1 MHSTIAPQVARRGRL
16 MELEFSWSTLYA
28 IGAATALALLAFL
41 GRAITPIADDG
52 QPLVLSPAY
61 VATVRYLKTAQGWLE
76 RMVQLD
82 ADLSEVMDAQG
93 NIYTQGRDAERAFE
107 KALSIA
113 REVEQGKAPPALASL
128 QAALTRAVH
137 ACVQAA
143 RAELLYVSAPSAEN
157 RRAVNEALDVA
168 RGELD
173 SCRDLQ
179 EGLWPAN

>member
-1 MHSTIAPQVARRGRL
+1 
-16 MELEFSWSTLYA
+16 MELEFSRSTLYA
-28 IGAATALALLAFL
+28 VGAVIALALLAFL
-41 GRAITPIADDG
+41 GCAITPIAGDG
-52 QPLVLSPAY
+52 QPLILSPAY
-61 VATVRYLKTAQGWLE
+61 VATVRYLKTAQTWMD
-76 RMVQLD
+76 RMAQLD
-82 ADLSEVMDAQG
+82 ADLAEVMDEQG

-143 RAELLYVSAPSAEN
+143 RAALLYVSAPSAEN
-157 RRAVNEALDVA
+157 RQAVDEALDA
-168 RGELD
+168 AHGELD

>member
-1 MHSTIAPQVARRGRL
+1 
-16 MELEFSWSTLYA
+16 MELEFSRGTLYTV
-28 IGAATALALLAFL
+28 GAAIALTLLAFL
-41 GRAITPIADDG
+41 GRAITPIAGDG

-61 VATVRYLKTAQGWLE
+61 VATVRYLKTAQGWLD
-76 RMVQLD
+76 RIVQVNT
-82 ADLSEVMDAQG
+82 DLVETIEEEG

-128 QAALTRAVH
+128 QAALTRSAH

-143 RAELLYVSAPSAEN
+143 RAVLLYVSAPSAEN
-157 RRAVNEALDVA
+157 RQAVDEALDAA
-168 RGELD
+168 RSELD
-173 SCRDLQ
+173 CCRDLQ

>member
-1 MHSTIAPQVARRGRL
+1 
-16 MELEFSWSTLYA
+16 MELEFSRSTLYA
-28 IGAATALALLAFL
+28 VGAVIALMLLAFL
-41 GRAITPIADDG
+41 GHAITPIDGDG
-52 QPLVLSPAY
+52 QPLVLSPTY
-61 VATVRYLKTAQGWLE
+61 VATVRYLKAAQGWLD
-76 RMVQLD
+76 RMVQVNT
-82 ADLSEVMDAQG
+82 DLVETIEKEG

-128 QAALTRAVH
+128 QAALTRSAH
-137 ACVQAA
+137 TCVQAA
-143 RAELLYVSAPSAEN
+143 RAALLYVSAPSAEN
-157 RRAVNEALDVA
+157 RQTVDEALDTA

>member
-1 MHSTIAPQVARRGRL
+1 
-16 MELEFSWSTLYA
+16 MELEFSRSTLYA
-28 IGAATALALLAFL
+28 IGAAIALTLLALL
-41 GRAITPIADDG
+41 GRAITPIAGDG

-61 VATVRYLKTAQGWLE
+61 VATVRYLKTAQAWMD
-76 RMVQLD
+76 RMAHLD
-82 ADLSEVMDAQG
+82 ADLTEAIEQEG
-93 NIYTQGRDAERAFE
+93 NIYTQGRDAERAFA

-113 REVEQGKAPPALASL
+113 REVEQGNAPPALASL

-143 RAELLYVSAPSAEN
+143 RAALLYVSALSAEN
-157 RRAVNEALDVA
+157 RQAADEARDAA

-179 EGLWPAN
+179 ERLWPAN

>member
-1 MHSTIAPQVARRGRL
+1 MHSTISPQAARRSGL
-16 MELEFSWSTLYA
+16 MELEFSRSTLYA
-28 IGAATALALLAFL
+28 IVAAITLTLLAFL
-41 GRAITPIADDG
+41 GRVVTPIAGDG

-76 RMVQLD
+76 RMAQID
-82 ADLSEVMDAQG
+82 ADLTEVMDAQG

-107 KALSIA
+107 KALSIT
-113 REVEQGKAPPALASL
+113 REVEQSKTPPALASL
-128 QAALTRAVH
+128 QAALTQSTH
-137 ACVQAA
+137 AYVQAA
-143 RAELLYVSAPSAEN
+143 RTALLYVSAPSAEN